1 MLTSNNI
8 FISCYLFCI
17 VKDSYIVKQIKNTIA
32 NNWQKER
39 HYLKRKCSTVF
50 SFGLFDES
58 ELIGVCIYGKP
69 ASPALCKGIA
79 GKEESS
85 RVIELTRLFIEDITP
100 KNTESWFVSRTFKL
114 LKQITDKDIIVS
126 YADTSIGHKGT
137 VYKALSFIYTGLS
150 DKHKEW
156 RLKDSLNHSRNI
168 FRGKTLKELKE
179 EYGSRLYQIERPR
192 KHRFIRF
199 NGSKTRKKLLFKKLK
214 YKPIEYD
221 TTQ

>member
-1 MLTSNNI
+1 MFYS
-8 FISCYLFCI
+8 
-17 VKDSYIVKQIKNTIA
+17 VKESYIVKQIENTRA

-39 HYLKRKCSTVF
+39 HYMRRRCSAMF
-50 SFGLFDES
+50 SFGLFDEDA
-58 ELIGVCIYGKP
+58 LIGVCIYGKP
-69 ASPALCKGIA
+69 ASPALCKGVA

-126 YADTSIGHKGT
+126 YADTSVGHRGT
-137 VYKALSFIYTGLS
+137 VYKALSFLYTGLS

-156 RLKDSLNHSRNI
+156 RLKGSPNHSRNI

-179 EYGSRLYQIERPR
+179 QYGDKLYQVERPR

-199 NGSKTRKKLLFKKLK
+199 NGSKTRKKLLLKKLK
-214 YKPIEYD
+214 YKIIEYD
-221 TTQ
+221 TTR